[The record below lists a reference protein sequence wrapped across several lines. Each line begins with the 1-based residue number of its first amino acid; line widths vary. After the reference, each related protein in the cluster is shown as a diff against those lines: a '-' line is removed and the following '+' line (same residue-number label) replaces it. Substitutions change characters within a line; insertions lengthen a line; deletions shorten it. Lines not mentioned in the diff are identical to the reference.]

1 MAFNRDAADWW
12 HGHRAES
19 HGTCPLPNGRGRP
32 APALR
37 SSPAEEDSMLGFM
50 AGVVT
55 GGVIGYHWRDQ
66 IHRYFDRKLPPVR
79 DQVADGLHQVEQ
91 STSDVLG
98 RLRNGISA

>member
-1 MAFNRDAADWW
+1 
-12 HGHRAES
+12 
-19 HGTCPLPNGRGRP
+19 
-32 APALR
+32 
-37 SSPAEEDSMLGFM
+37 MLGFM

-98 RLRNGISA
+98 RLRNGISARLRDGERRLRSGRGDGVIVTGSPDR